1 MIEKIYETTEFIVY
15 KDSKGYD
22 FAYDI
27 ENKINNMIIIKF
39 TNFDEELKIK
49 DWIGLF
55 NNQSYMIEDILNG
68 DYELIEEV
76 R

>member
-1 MIEKIYETTEFIVY
+1 MIKKIYETTEFIIY

-27 ENKINNMIIIKF
+27 ENKIDNMIIIKF

-68 DYELIEEV
+68 NYELIEEV

>member
-27 ENKINNMIIIKF
+27 ENKIDNMIIIKF

>member
-1 MIEKIYETTEFIVY
+1 MIEKIYETTEFIIY

-27 ENKINNMIIIKF
+27 ENKIDNMIIIKF

-49 DWIGLF
+49 DWVGLF

>member
-1 MIEKIYETTEFIVY
+1 MLKKIYERDEFVIY
-15 KDSKGYD
+15 KDDKGYD

-27 ENKINNMIIIKF
+27 ENKTDNIIIIKF
-39 TNFDEELKIK
+39 TNFDEELKIRE
-49 DWIGLF
+49 WVGLF

-68 DYELIEEV
+68 NYDLIEEV

>member
-1 MIEKIYETTEFIVY
+1 MIKKIYETTEFIIY

-27 ENKINNMIIIKF
+27 ENKIDNMIIIKF

>member
-1 MIEKIYETTEFIVY
+1 MIEKIYETTEFIIY

-27 ENKINNMIIIKF
+27 ENKIDNMIIIKF

>member
-1 MIEKIYETTEFIVY
+1 MLKKIYERDEFVIY
-15 KDSKGYD
+15 KDDKGYD

-27 ENKINNMIIIKF
+27 ENKTDNIIIIKF
-39 TNFDEELKIK
+39 TNFDEELKIRE
-49 DWIGLF
+49 WVGLF

-68 DYELIEEV
+68 NYDLVEEV

>member
-1 MIEKIYETTEFIVY
+1 MLKKIYERDEFIIY
-15 KDSKGYD
+15 KDDKGYD
-22 FAYDI
+22 FAYVI
-27 ENKINNMIIIKF
+27 ENKIDNIIIIKF

-49 DWIGLF
+49 EWVGLF

-68 DYELIEEV
+68 YYDLIVEV

>member
-27 ENKINNMIIIKF
+27 ENKIDNMIIIKF

-68 DYELIEEV
+68 DYELIVEI